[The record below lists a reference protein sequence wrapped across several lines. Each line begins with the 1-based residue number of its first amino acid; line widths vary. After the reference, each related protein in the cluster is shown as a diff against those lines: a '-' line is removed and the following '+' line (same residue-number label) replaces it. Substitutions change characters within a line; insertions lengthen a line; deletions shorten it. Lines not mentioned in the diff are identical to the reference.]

1 MRQPECASID
11 THRRREQLPD
21 RGGALLIEVRLMHDA
36 VDTLGIVIRFPHV
49 QGYLPRQRAAFFEQS
64 HARPE

>member
-1 MRQPECASID
+1 
-11 THRRREQLPD
+11 
-21 RGGALLIEVRLMHDA
+21 MHDA